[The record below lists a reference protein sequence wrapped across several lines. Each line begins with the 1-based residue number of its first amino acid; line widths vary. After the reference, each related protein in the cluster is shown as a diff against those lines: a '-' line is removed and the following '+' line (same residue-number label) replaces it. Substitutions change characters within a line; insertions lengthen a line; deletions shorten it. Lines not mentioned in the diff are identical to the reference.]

1 MIVFKGYT
9 RFHRQHWRRSSDAI
23 TCISSARLC
32 YSVSFMFSV
41 TFQCAQLTFSGSGW
55 HSVQVQWSSAHL
67 HGFDWLVRYQSHVL
81 LFPLDSSVD
90 RPQLQS
96 RPQGSNPPGRM
107 KVRERANARQS
118 PRLEA
123 WSVRHHGADRRL
135 NSPPRSRLQGRAS
148 IAPSPVPLPHRSRGK
163 ITLRLR
169 LQGRAS
175 IALFPVSL
183 HRPSR
188 GKLSRRL
195 RLQGRLSIAPS
206 PIPLPHRSRVLTFP
220 GGWGFKAGL
229 QSPFSRSRYT
239 ADQGVN
245 LPPRLRLQGGGFQSP
260 HTRYCWITDLGC

>member
-1 MIVFKGYT
+1 M
-9 RFHRQHWRRSSDAI
+9 
-23 TCISSARLC
+23 
-32 YSVSFMFSV
+32 
-41 TFQCAQLTFSGSGW
+41 
-55 HSVQVQWSSAHL
+55 
-67 HGFDWLVRYQSHVL
+67 VRYQSHVL

-148 IAPSPVPLPHRSRGK
+148 IAPSPVPLLHRSRGKITPPLRLQGRASIAPSPVPLPHRSRGK

-220 GGWGFKAGL
+220 GG
-229 QSPFSRSRYT
+229 
-239 ADQGVN
+239 
-245 LPPRLRLQGGGFQSP
+245 
-260 HTRYCWITDLGC
+260 